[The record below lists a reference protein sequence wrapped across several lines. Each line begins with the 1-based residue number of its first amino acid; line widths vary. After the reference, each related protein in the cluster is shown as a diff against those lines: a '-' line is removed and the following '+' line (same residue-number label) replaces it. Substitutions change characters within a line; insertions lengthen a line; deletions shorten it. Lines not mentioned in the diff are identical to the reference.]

1 MNAIVA
7 LVSALA
13 FLLLLVVLIG
23 RTDDGAESAFDAAI
37 RPAPAPPP
45 EEPSSLTAA
54 RWLVVNATTS
64 GGLHFRVR
72 PAIVALTEDRLRDRH
87 GISLSH
93 PRAPAILGDELWAIV
108 RPDAPAPDDRMGP
121 GLSPSKFRS
130 LLDRLEVL

>member
-1 MNAIVA
+1 VNTIVA
-7 LVSALA
+7 VVSALA
-13 FLLLLVVLIG
+13 FILLLMVLIG
-23 RTDDGAESAFDAAI
+23 RNDDAGESAFDVAI
-37 RPAPAPPP
+37 RPAPVLPPA
-45 EEPSSLTAA
+45 EPASLTAA

-93 PRAPAILGDELWAIV
+93 PRAPTILGEELWAIV
-108 RPDAPAPDDRMGP
+108 RPDAPPADDRMGR

-130 LLDRLEVL
+130 LLDRLEAL